1 MNDNDTLADDL
12 RKDSVA
18 LMALLEA
25 EKRKNKKLE
34 AALLDMIKE
43 FASSGGEQMTTAQRD
58 ALRNSKALTPAE
70 TKGDENV

>member
-34 AALLDMIKE
+34 AALRRI
-43 FASSGGEQMTTAQRD
+43 AAYSQG
-58 ALRNSKALTPAE
+58 LTPIPGDPIEIARTALGSEME
-70 TKGDENV
+70 TKGNENG